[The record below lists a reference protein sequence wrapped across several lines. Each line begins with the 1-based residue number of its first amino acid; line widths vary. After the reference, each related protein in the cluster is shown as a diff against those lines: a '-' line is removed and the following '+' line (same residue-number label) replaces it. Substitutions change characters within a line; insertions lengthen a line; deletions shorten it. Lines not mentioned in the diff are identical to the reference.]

1 MPKNLKGLLNKKTKS
16 EYPPGAEADMKKL
29 YKHKAPSNKE
39 MNQMAKHYNAE
50 SRLSA
55 AEKRDREDI
64 VKGMKKNKT
73 DFMKRYGRDHEAVMY
88 ATATKLA
95 QNEENINELSTDL
108 INKVAKQRRINT
120 HSAYTKHDDHR
131 DPEYKKAAEKQKRNE
146 KLTFSAGARK
156 IGQFQKSLSKSL
168 NKEERV
174 PGDNVKHQMRPKG
187 MSAGEAGKR
196 KLAKVAQGDKNRK
209 LANESEMKRLGDA
222 VSKLKKTS
230 DEFKKASNRYL
241 MSKGKFSADHST
253 PEQKKKSMD
262 FLKKYNKDA
271 ANRRKEENKGLPKGK
286 QWDRDQI
293 KKDLGEGSY
302 DEFKK
307 DKMSK
312 YGKEGYK
319 NSSSFKRGHEEER
332 RRIKKEYGKGS
343 KQYDNHMKDINEL
356 ELNEDERKKEFKYAR
371 TGADYSK
378 SGHAS
383 DGHELHQGG
392 DRGGLTF
399 SGKHPS
405 GHSYTTTDHK
415 SDKKAIHK
423 AVKNHNPHLS
433 KDDHKT
439 IANDIHRHVSNMEEN
454 FINELDKSTL
464 KSYVGKAQAERL
476 HNIDKMEKESK
487 RGESIRAASATK
499 KVMKRGLGIRQAQKK
514 LGEAEF
520 DSEKPK
526 RGIQRKR
533 VNLQFGRQ
541 QRYKPSPFKKDQQ
554 QDLYKKDDSLETKI
568 KKSKADNRFPD
579 YRQNKDTGKIKS
591 DFVPGG
597 KHVKKYGGVKN
608 KKTAPNVTSTTE
620 DKVINQLQ
628 TLILEKKSLA
638 SEDLRDWFKDKWVR
652 MDTKGNIKGDC
663 AREPGE
669 GKPKCLPQ
677 SKAHS
682 MSKADR
688 GKAARRKRRQDPVA
702 DRPGKGGK
710 PINVKTEE
718 RVDEKCWD
726 GWKQQGMKKK
736 GKKIVP
742 NCVKENFKDGKNPQ
756 DKGDSK
762 RHGLSGKQSTSSLK
776 KVRSSDSASPRKK
789 QLAHWLLNMRKGRN
803 KKK

>member
-1 MPKNLKGLLNKKTKS
+1 MTKNLKGLLNKKTKS

-29 YKHKAPSNKE
+29 YKHKTPSDKE
-39 MNQMAKHYNAE
+39 MNKMAKHYNAE

-95 QNEENINELSTDL
+95 QNEENINELSSDL

-131 DPEYKKAAEKQKRNE
+131 DPDYKKAAEKQKRNE

-168 NKEERV
+168 NKEEN
-174 PGDNVKHQMRPKG
+174 DQT
-187 MSAGEAGKR
+187 
-196 KLAKVAQGDKNRK
+196 
-209 LANESEMKRLGDA
+209 KRLGDA

-241 MSKGKFSADHST
+241 MSKGKFSADHRT
-253 PEQKKKSMD
+253 PEQKKKSSE

-271 ANRRKEENKGLPKGK
+271 ANRRKEENKGLPKEK
-286 QWDRDQI
+286 QWDKGQI

-319 NSSSFKRGHEEER
+319 DSSSFKRGHEEER

-343 KQYDNHMKDINEL
+343 KQYDNHMK
-356 ELNEDERKKEFKYAR
+356 
-371 TGADYSK
+371 G
-378 SGHAS
+378 
-383 DGHELHQGG
+383 
-392 DRGGLTF
+392 
-399 SGKHPS
+399 
-405 GHSYTTTDHK
+405 
-415 SDKKAIHK
+415 
-423 AVKNHNPHLS
+423 
-433 KDDHKT
+433 
-439 IANDIHRHVSNMEEN
+439 
-454 FINELDKSTL
+454 INELDKSTL

-554 QDLYKKDDSLETKI
+554 QDLYKKDDSLDTKI

-579 YRQNKDTGKIKS
+579 YRQNKETGKIKS
-591 DFVPGG
+591 DFLPGG

-762 RHGLSGKQSTSSLK
+762 RHGLSGKQSSSSLK